1 VTLFFFIFDPPQFM
15 DFTDESLNEGGV
27 SRKFD
32 CLDLSHKV
40 PVVVIMAVIVAKHA
54 PVIRGTPSQV
64 DVCKTVG
71 YNFGVFKAD
80 LLFQKR
86 TLSPS
91 LEPVRLTRRL
101 DGRFLLRHSAI
112 ISQIGSYA
120 SFLPAG
126 FEKIPLC
133 YPASGP

>member
-1 VTLFFFIFDPPQFM
+1 M

-64 DVCKTVG
+64 DVCEIVG
-71 YNFGVFKAD
+71 NDFSIFEPD
-80 LLFQKR
+80 LL
-86 TLSPS
+86 
-91 LEPVRLTRRL
+91 
-101 DGRFLLRHSAI
+101 LLAAHLF
-112 ISQIGSYA
+112 
-120 SFLPAG
+120 SFP
-126 FEKIPLC
+126 
-133 YPASGP
+133 